1 MSPEKEAIYRAYY
14 AEWEAAFRVMLG
26 NLIQSD
32 PRADELFKNHIRYAR
47 QARDRA
53 LECLKDIEG
62 GDHA

>member
-32 PRADELFKNHIRYAR
+32 PRTDELFKNHIRYAR
-47 QARDRA
+47 LAPDHA
-53 LECLKDIEG
+53 LECLKDIAKS
-62 GDHA
+62 DLL